1 MDPQRQARDLH
12 HRFLLSCARAG
23 HEGSLRALYRALYDP
38 VAGYVARRIRNGE
51 DAQDV
56 VAQVFHR
63 FVASLD
69 QYESSRGSVWTWVM
83 TLTRHAVIDHWRAQR
98 PVGEPIDV
106 LAEVLAAAGPDAL
119 DALVQSEEERL
130 LHGVLRD
137 EPDEIREIFSLH
149 FVEGMRYAEIA
160 RVMGTSEAAVK
171 QRFSRTMR
179 RLRRDRRFTNKQKGD
194 EHGTLR
200 MAPAPASASADD
212 PSRH

>member
-1 MDPQRQARDLH
+1 MDPKRQARDLR
-12 HRFLLSCARAG
+12 HRLLLTRARAG
-23 HEGSLRALYRALYDP
+23 HEASLRALYRALYDP
-38 VAGYVARRIRNGE
+38 VAGYVARRIRCHE

-56 VAQVFHR
+56 VARVFHR

-69 QYESSRGSVWTWVM
+69 QYEGSRGSVWTWVM

-98 PVGEPIDV
+98 SAGESIDV
-106 LAEVLAAAGPDAL
+106 LAEVLADDRPDPL
-119 DALVQSEEERL
+119 DALVQSEEAQL

-160 RVMGTSEAAVK
+160 RVMGLSEAAVK

-179 RLRRDRRFTNKQKGD
+179 RLRRDRQSTTQQKGD
-194 EHGTLR
+194 EHGSLH
-200 MAPAPASASADD
+200 MAPLED
-212 PSRH
+212 PLRP

>member
-1 MDPQRQARDLH
+1 M
-12 HRFLLSCARAG
+12 
-23 HEGSLRALYRALYDP
+23 RALYRALYDP
-38 VAGYVARRIRNGE
+38 VAGYVARRIPDEE

-56 VAQVFHR
+56 VARVFHR

-69 QYESSRGSVWTWVM
+69 QVEPARGSVWTWVM
-83 TLTRHAVIDHWRAQR
+83 TLTRHAVIDHWRARR
-98 PVGEPIDV
+98 PAGESIDE
-106 LAEVLAAAGPDAL
+106 LAEVLADSRPDPL
-119 DALVQSEEERL
+119 DALVRSEDERL

-160 RVMGTSEAAVK
+160 RVMGLSEGAVK

-179 RLRRDRRFTNKQKGD
+179 RLRRDRRSKTHEKGD

-200 MAPAPASASADD
+200 TAPATAED
-212 PSRH
+212 PSRG